1 MMNLNIYILTNYTD
15 FLPSG
20 KPHSNVINAVKM
32 FTGENSYFNIKLNLI
47 NINNKDDDKED
58 IDYNFIKKSIS
69 MSLKIN
75 PSSYVIVCKETSIS
89 SLTSNILLQYIEKCV
104 IKSIEEPDKSKFDII
119 WLSHW
124 NSRCDQ
130 YTNYRELLN
139 GTYLVDTT
147 SSYGIQC
154 LLFSPSVASKFVSR
168 GHVCFVIRKI
178 EETSN
183 LSARLK
189 RTKFSKNFITFNQ
202 ELRFVE
208 EKCLRFFMKM
218 LLIKP
223 KLM

>member
-1 MMNLNIYILTNYTD
+1 
-15 FLPSG
+15 
-20 KPHSNVINAVKM
+20 
-32 FTGENSYFNIKLNLI
+32 
-47 NINNKDDDKED
+47 
-58 IDYNFIKKSIS
+58 

-154 LLFSPSVASKFVSR
+154 LLFSPSGCDK
-168 GHVCFVIRKI
+168 
-178 EETSN
+178 
-183 LSARLK
+183 
-189 RTKFSKNFITFNQ
+189 
-202 ELRFVE
+202 
-208 EKCLRFFMKM
+208 FMKM
-218 LLIKP
+218 NKISTKNTSLSLILNELSINRKSDNIDNFISCAITPPLINFDIRKSKDVYDNIKTCQCIDPPGTINSEKINYDISLFVFIIIGIFIIILLFLFFNINKNNIN
-223 KLM
+223 KSLHYSIF